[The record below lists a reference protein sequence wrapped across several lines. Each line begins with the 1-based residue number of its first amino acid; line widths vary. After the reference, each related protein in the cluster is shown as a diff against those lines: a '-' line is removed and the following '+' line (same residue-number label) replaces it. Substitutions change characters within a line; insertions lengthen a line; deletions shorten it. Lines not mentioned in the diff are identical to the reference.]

1 MCPRRSR
8 TSPDTRLDGLFRL
21 SFHPRGTCALGICIY
36 VRIYVW
42 HMHAACRRPPC
53 VARTFLSVGMYVY
66 VCMRVCYVSLC
77 THRTTIHRYLARPP
91 SRDASRLHAA
101 RACNARVFECTNRE
115 RRVILSSFAL
125 RLSRV
130 HINTCLPRAFI
141 RTGLL
146 TAPMSRDRDRN

>member
-36 VRIYVW
+36 VYTSGTCMPRVVDLL
-42 HMHAACRRPPC
+42 HALLVHFCLWVC
-53 VARTFLSVGMYVY
+53 MCMYVCAC
-66 VCMRVCYVSLC
+66 VYVSLC

-146 TAPMSRDRDRN
+146 TAPMSRGRDRN